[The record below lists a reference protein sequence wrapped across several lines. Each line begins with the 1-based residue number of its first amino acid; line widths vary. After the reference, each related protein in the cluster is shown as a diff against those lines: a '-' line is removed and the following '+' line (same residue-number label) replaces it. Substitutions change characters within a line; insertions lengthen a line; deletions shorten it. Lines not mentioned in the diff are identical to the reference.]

1 MNLKTKEIY
10 SEVYQVL
17 NLLGNEYIEKLP
29 ISLINMIKE
38 KRETNYNPV
47 YTDDVPLNE
56 QNIKKETMAII
67 ALLYLN
73 YWCEDDNEKLEVKNI
88 LKENENRFQEKLR
101 EKYDPDNIFADKS
114 NSRDNAQNNQELALV
129 ETNNLKWYKKM
140 WNSIRSFFRK

>member
-1 MNLKTKEIY
+1 
-10 SEVYQVL
+10 
-17 NLLGNEYIEKLP
+17 
-29 ISLINMIKE
+29 MIKE

-101 EKYDPDNIFADKS
+101 EKYDPDSIFADKS

>member
-47 YTDDVPLNE
+47 YNDDAPLNE

-73 YWCEDDNEKLEVKNI
+73 YWCEDDNEKLEVKSI

-101 EKYDPDNIFADKS
+101 EKYNPDNIFANNS
-114 NSRDNAQNNQELALV
+114 NSSDNVQNNQELALV
-129 ETNNLKWYKKM
+129 ETNNLKWYNKM